1 MNSVLLIVVDGLKTI
16 TPIRLLLGRTAAP
29 KHFTSW
35 LEYLYFFGGGGRLE
49 RLHLLAANADANKFH
64 KYNSWSVK

>member
-1 MNSVLLIVVDGLKTI
+1 MLLIVVDGLKTI

-35 LEYLYFFGGGGRLE
+35 LEYLYFFLGGGKTREVALIG
-49 RLHLLAANADANKFH
+49 
-64 KYNSWSVK
+64 S